1 MLMFLNFY
9 IMFTYLAIIAA
20 TTIGG
25 VVVLWR
31 GAFDKK
37 EDGHGSGDS
46 SYERPDWMDNDDLT
60 RSL

>member
-1 MLMFLNFY
+1 
-9 IMFTYLAIIAA
+9 MFTYLAIIAA